1 MGSVN
6 TKRPV
11 IEVEHIFLGQND
23 HTVLEDINL
32 TINEHEFHAI
42 IGPNG
47 GGKTTLLK
55 VILGLIRP
63 DSGTVRVMGGTPHE
77 MRAHLGYVPQFRT
90 FDFQFPI
97 SVEDMVASG
106 RLGHLKSP
114 FRRLSRED
122 REIAA
127 EAMETMQITHLKN
140 RPIHDISGG
149 ERQRAIIARALAGKP
164 SVLLLDEPT
173 VYVDSPTAVRF
184 YDILRQLRE
193 TMTIVL
199 VTHDISALSPDVTNI
214 SCVNCR
220 LFTHHDNQITDDMIA
235 GAYPCPVE
243 LIAHGIPHRVVPDHD
258 NRVFGGR
265 K

>member
-1 MGSVN
+1 M
-6 TKRPV
+6 KPPV
-11 IEVEHIFLGQND
+11 IEVEHVSLGQNGQ
-23 HTVLEDINL
+23 VMLEDISL
-32 TINEHEFHAI
+32 TVREHEFHAI

-63 DSGTVRVMGGTPHE
+63 DSGTVRVLGGTPHE
-77 MRAHLGYVPQFRT
+77 MRVHLGYVPQFRT

-97 SVEDMVASG
+97 SVQDMVASG
-106 RLGHLKSP
+106 RLGHLAGP
-114 FRRLSRED
+114 FQRFTRED
-122 REIAA
+122 EDAA
-127 EAMETMQITHLKN
+127 DEAMETMQITHLKD

-149 ERQRAIIARALAGKP
+149 ERQRAIIARALAGRP

-184 YDILRQLRE
+184 YDILSRLRE
-193 TMTIVL
+193 SMTIVL
-199 VTHDISALSPDVTNI
+199 VTHDISALSPDVTHI
-214 SCVNCR
+214 SCVNRR
-220 LFTHHDNQITDDMIA
+220 LFTHHDNQITDDMIQ
-235 GAYPCPVE
+235 GAYPCPVD
-243 LIAHGIPHRVVPDHD
+243 LIAHGVPHRVIPDHE

>member
-1 MGSVN
+1 MNV
-6 TKRPV
+6 KPPV
-11 IEVEHIFLGQND
+11 IEVDRVNLFQNG
-23 HTVLEDINL
+23 HPVLEDVSL
-32 TINEHEFHAI
+32 TVHEHEFHAI

-55 VILGLIRP
+55 VILGLIHP
-63 DSGTVRVMGGTPHE
+63 DSGTVRVMGGTPHA

-97 SVEDMVASG
+97 SVADMVVSG
-106 RLGHLKSP
+106 RLGHLGSP

-122 REIAA
+122 REVAD
-127 EAMETMQITHLKN
+127 EAMATMEITHLKD

-149 ERQRAIIARALAGKP
+149 ERQRAIIARALAGRP

-173 VYVDSPTAVRF
+173 VYVDNPTAVRF
-184 YDILRQLRE
+184 YDILSRLRE

-199 VTHDISALSPDVTNI
+199 VTHDITALSPDVTHI
-214 SCVNCR
+214 SCVNRR
-220 LFTHHDNQITDDMIA
+220 LFTHHDNQITEEMIT
-235 GAYPCPVE
+235 GAYHCPVD
-243 LIAHGIPHRVVPDHD
+243 LIAHGMPHRVIRDHD

-265 K
+265 R

>member
-1 MGSVN
+1 MNAKS
-6 TKRPV
+6 PV
-11 IEVEHIFLGQND
+11 IEVEHVNLGQ
-23 HTVLEDINL
+23 HAHPVLEDVSL
-32 TINEHEFHAI
+32 TVNEHEFHAI

-63 DSGTVRVMGGTPHE
+63 DSGTVKVMGGTAHA

-97 SVEDMVASG
+97 SVEDMVISG
-106 RLGHLKSP
+106 RLGHLDSP
-114 FRRLSRED
+114 FRRLSNED
-122 REIAA
+122 RYAA
-127 EAMETMQITHLKN
+127 DEAMATMEITHLKD

-173 VYVDSPTAVRF
+173 VYVDSPTAERF
-184 YDILRQLRE
+184 YDILSRLRE
-193 TMTIVL
+193 SMTIVL
-199 VTHDISALSPDVTNI
+199 VTHDITALSPDVTHI
-214 SCVNCR
+214 SCVNRR
-220 LFTHHDNQITDDMIA
+220 LFTHHDNQITEEMIK
-235 GAYPCPVE
+235 GAYHCPVD
-243 LIAHGIPHRVVPDHD
+243 LIAHGLPHRVIHDHD

-265 K
+265 R

>member
-1 MGSVN
+1 MGGVSM
-6 TKRPV
+6 KPPV
-11 IEVEHIFLGQND
+11 IEVDRINLGQGG
-23 HTVLEDINL
+23 HRVLEDISL

-97 SVEDMVASG
+97 SVQDMVASG
-106 RLGHLKSP
+106 RLGHLRNA
-114 FRRLSRED
+114 FQRFSRED
-122 REIAA
+122 MDAAA
-127 EAMETMQITHLKN
+127 EAIETMQITHLKD

-164 SVLLLDEPT
+164 SILLLDEPT

-184 YDILRQLRE
+184 YDILSQLRE
-193 TMTIVL
+193 TMTIIL

-214 SCVNCR
+214 SCVNR
-220 LFTHHDNQITDDMIA
+220 HLFTHHDNQITEDMIA
-235 GAYPCPVE
+235 GAYPCPVDI
-243 LIAHGIPHRVVPDHD
+243 IAHGVPHRVINDHD

>member
-1 MGSVN
+1 MGGIN
-6 TKRPV
+6 MKQAV
-11 IEVEHIFLGQND
+11 IEVEHLNLSQNG
-23 HTVLEDINL
+23 HFVLEDINL
-32 TINEHEFHAI
+32 TIHEHEFHAI

-63 DSGTVRVMGGTPHE
+63 DSGTVRVMGATPQE

-97 SVEDMVASG
+97 SVQDMVVSG
-106 RLGHLKSP
+106 RLGHLKGHFSR
-114 FRRLSRED
+114 FTRED
-122 REIAA
+122 TDAAA
-127 EAMETMQITHLKN
+127 EAMETMQITHLKD

-173 VYVDSPTAVRF
+173 VYVDGPTAVRF
-184 YDILRQLRE
+184 YDILRRLRE
-193 TMTIVL
+193 SITIVL
-199 VTHDISALSPDVTNI
+199 VTHDISALSPDVTHI
-214 SCVNCR
+214 SCVNRR
-220 LFTHHDNQITDDMIA
+220 LFTHHDNHITDDMMA

-243 LIAHGIPHRVVPDHD
+243 LIAHGVPHRVISEHD
-258 NRVFGGR
+258 NQVFGG
-265 K
+265 KK

>member
-1 MGSVN
+1 MN
-6 TKRPV
+6 ETPPV
-11 IEVEHIFLGQND
+11 IEVVGVNLFQNS
-23 HTVLEDINL
+23 HPVLEDVNL
-32 TINEHEFHAI
+32 TVNEHEFHAI

-63 DSGTVRVMGGTPHE
+63 DSGTVRVMGGTSHA

-97 SVEDMVASG
+97 SVEDMVVSG
-106 RLGHLKSP
+106 RLGHLEGP
-114 FRRLSRED
+114 FRRLSRKD
-122 REIAA
+122 RDAA
-127 EAMETMQITHLKN
+127 DEAMETMEITHLRD

-149 ERQRAIIARALAGKP
+149 ERQRAIIARALAGRP

-184 YDILRQLRE
+184 YDILSRLRE

-199 VTHDISALSPDVTNI
+199 VTHDITALSPDVTHI
-214 SCVNCR
+214 SCVNRR
-220 LFTHHDNQITDDMIA
+220 LFTHHDNQITEDMIQ
-235 GAYPCPVE
+235 GAYHCPVD
-243 LIAHGIPHRVVPDHD
+243 LIAHGMPHRVIRDHD

-265 K
+265 R

>member
-1 MGSVN
+1 MGGVSM
-6 TKRPV
+6 KPV
-11 IEVEHIFLGQND
+11 IEVEHLNLSQNGNF
-23 HTVLEDINL
+23 VLEDINL
-32 TINEHEFHAI
+32 TIREHEFHAI

-63 DSGTVRVMGGTPHE
+63 DSGMVRVMDGTPDE
-77 MRAHLGYVPQFRT
+77 MRSHLGYVPQFRT

-97 SVEDMVASG
+97 SVQDMVVSG
-106 RLGHLKSP
+106 RLGRLKGP
-114 FRRLSRED
+114 FRRFTHED
-122 REIAA
+122 TDAA
-127 EAMETMQITHLKN
+127 DEAMETMQITHLKN

-173 VYVDSPTAVRF
+173 VYVDGPTAVRF
-184 YDILRQLRE
+184 YDILSQLRE
-193 TMTIVL
+193 SITIVL
-199 VTHDISALSPDVTNI
+199 VTHDISALSPDVTHI
-214 SCVNCR
+214 SCVNRR
-220 LFTHHDNQITDDMIA
+220 LFTHGDNQITDDMLA

-243 LIAHGIPHRVVPDHD
+243 LIAHGVPHRVITEHD